1 MMTLGTQI
9 QQDWDISD
17 NVLYY
22 YHLCATKLNKVCS
35 LSFFFF
41 FLVQGVKPQFLPFK
55 ALLRPVER
63 RSVQLGL
70 TPTADPH
77 WLCSSV
83 NGNKIFNSHARKCK
97 SLLHAALS
105 KSLQVHDCCKN
116 TTTTTTNKS
125 NNNQQNKKTLFF
137 PASPLSTV
145 TPNPLPKEKK

>member
-1 MMTLGTQI
+1 MF
-9 QQDWDISD
+9 
-17 NVLYY
+17 
-22 YHLCATKLNKVCS
+22 S
-35 LSFFFF
+35 LFFFF

-125 NNNQQNKKTLFF
+125 NNNQQNKTKKPFSFLPRPFLQL
-137 PASPLSTV
+137 PLI
-145 TPNPLPKEKK
+145 PYQKKKNNTIIIWSLKSHLGFTFSYCDIWYSSF